1 MHNWLQWGRKCLFGY
16 QSHWAE
22 GLSSLNYQLLM
33 MKHSKNSQVKNYLRL
48 CKELSDCR
56 DPEIKK
62 NLEERARERFNDL
75 MPSFSDNDIYLN
87 EIEWSKHCNN
97 SLRLE
102 NKSAK
107 EDLKCRRQACNW
119 NDIVSSRWRDCFD
132 TQVIPKHLRH
142 GFCN

>member
-1 MHNWLQWGRKCLFGY
+1 
-16 QSHWAE
+16 
-22 GLSSLNYQLLM
+22 M

-87 EIEWSKHCNN
+87 EIE
-97 SLRLE
+97 
-102 NKSAK
+102 
-107 EDLKCRRQACNW
+107 
-119 NDIVSSRWRDCFD
+119 
-132 TQVIPKHLRH
+132 
-142 GFCN
+142 